1 MPAVFSDAV
10 AKQIGFYVY
19 RLIDPRNGETFY
31 VGKGKGNRVFSHAA
45 GRPEGDDELNAKM
58 RRIREIQAGGFEVG
72 HVIHRH
78 GLSEDQAMEVEA
90 ALIDA
95 FPASTNDVAG
105 RGSDERGVRHFQE
118 IIEQYEAPE
127 AEIRHR
133 LVAITIN
140 RYILERE
147 NIYEAVRYAWRLNP
161 GKAKK
166 AEYVLAVE
174 RGLIVGVFVARQWL
188 EATPTNFPG
197 TGDARVGR
205 WGFIGE
211 AAPSKIA
218 AQYLRRRVPA
228 QYRRRGAANPVK
240 YLEPATDG

>member
-1 MPAVFSDAV
+1 MPAIFSDAV
-10 AKQIGFYVY
+10 AEQIKFYVY

-45 GRPEGDDELNAKM
+45 GRLGDGDEGEDELNAKM

-78 GLSEDQAMEVEA
+78 GLTEDQAMEVEA

-95 FPASTNDVAG
+95 FPAATNDVAG

-118 IIEQYEAPE
+118 IIEQYEALE

-161 GKAKK
+161 GKANK

-174 RGLIVGVFVARQWL
+174 RGLIVGVFVALQWL
-188 EATPTNFPG
+188 EATPANFPG
-197 TGDARVGR
+197 TGDVRVGR

-211 AAPSKIA
+211 PAPPKIA
-218 AQYLRRRVPA
+218 AQYLR
-228 QYRRRGAANPVK
+228 
-240 YLEPATDG
+240 